1 MRIKKIWIFIIVIL
15 LVIGSIFL
23 ITNHLETTNDNKD
36 DKTKKTTVSTTK
48 RNDTIEKKE
57 INFTFV
63 GDLLFESLF
72 YKAIDNGYDKNVYF
86 NRVKKYFVDDDI
98 SVGNMEVV
106 IGNKNLSVSGDGYNF
121 CAPEYIGD
129 LVSSLDFE
137 ILATA
142 NNHVN
147 DRGISGIDSTIDY
160 FKNNTNIKTVGT
172 YKDKEDRENIRI
184 IDIDGIKVGFLAY
197 TYGTNIKI
205 DPSNRSRVGLFR
217 DPDTKT
223 MTDEYKNLLIK
234 EITNLNNKT
243 DIQVVIMHWGTEF
256 TFTPNDEQREMAKF
270 LNSLGVDII
279 MGSHSHS
286 IQPIDI
292 IGEDN
297 KTLVYYSMGNF
308 VSHDDDIA
316 RTEKGNEKF
325 DNAYQFGLL
334 SKVKVEYENN
344 KVDFKE
350 IKTIPVVNYF
360 DKNKTNF
367 ELIPYSEYN
376 TNYETNHFRYN
387 LGLNKTFI
395 EDTFNSVIDKK
406 YQ

>member
-1 MRIKKIWIFIIVIL
+1 MRIKRIWLFFIVVL
-15 LVIGSIFL
+15 LVIASFFL
-23 ITNHLETTNDNKD
+23 IMNYLDENEFNKD
-36 DKTKKTTVSTTK
+36 DLTKKTTISTTIK
-48 RNDTIEKKE
+48 NNKKD

-72 YKAIDNGYDKNVYF
+72 YRAIDNGYDKDIYF
-86 NRVKKYFVDDDI
+86 NRVKKYFLDDDI

-106 IGNKNLSVSGDGYNF
+106 IGNENLSVSGDGYNF

-129 LVSSLDFE
+129 LVNSLDFE
-137 ILATA
+137 ILSTA

-147 DRGISGIDSTIDY
+147 DRGILGIDSTIDY

-172 YKDKEDRENIRI
+172 YKDKEDRENARI
-184 IDIDGIKVGFLAY
+184 INVNDIKVGFLAY
-197 TYGTNIKI
+197 TYGTNIKV
-205 DPSNRSRVGLFR
+205 DSSNRSRVGLFR

-223 MTDEYKNLLIK
+223 MTDEYKNLLTK
-234 EITNLNNKT
+234 EITNLKNQT
-243 DIQVVIMHWGTEF
+243 DIQVVIMHWGLEF
-256 TFTPNDEQREMAKF
+256 TFTPSEEQKEVAKF

-292 IGEDN
+292 IGDDN

-316 RTEKGNEKF
+316 RTERGNEKY

-344 KVDFKE
+344 KLNFKE
-350 IKTIPVVNYF
+350 IKTIPIINYF

-376 TNYETNHFRYN
+376 TNYETNHYRYN